1 MNCGDGG
8 QFFYDRFP
16 TIHFRNADG
25 WFAWARL
32 SRLGLLLASLMFLTA
47 CGTLTGIP
55 SHGGGKRFAT
65 EQRLVSAS
73 IRSSLKDLD
82 VSSLKGM
89 RAALVFDLVA
99 DEGGGNLSGGRWS
112 PGLLFSVGSAL
123 SPVTSTVNAFQVYN
137 LAEGGTNY
145 SNTHSGGSSTTTGT
159 TLQTG
164 TSSTVSSS
172 QTNETSS
179 GSTSGTNTSEGT
191 STSTTGSTTT
201 TTEYSQTDNNSSSST
216 GASSS
221 STNGSS
227 TTQSTS
233 RTDASSNTIN
243 NGNSNTT
250 GGQSYRR
257 EAISPAAVSSVTS
270 SEGTRRDNT
279 ASLQYR
285 GLGDYHNFPVP
296 KSDASLLMGLVR
308 NYFLLSGVIPTT
320 PNDPSADVL
329 VYVTVDIFGIVRSR
343 FDAMVYNNETVKAET
358 SFEIMAFDREGKL
371 VLRPQ
376 QANKEAQYRE
386 HYLMW
391 IGPVETK
398 ETVRD
403 GQGLLV
409 NFKDVGLKSPVA
421 TDTPKESP

>member
-1 MNCGDGG
+1 MLSCS
-8 QFFYDRFP
+8 
-16 TIHFRNADG
+16 HFSAIRVC
-25 WFAWARL
+25 R
-32 SRLGLLLASLMFLTA
+32 LLAAACALSLTA

-82 VSSLKGM
+82 ISSLKGM

-112 PGLLFSVGSAL
+112 PGLLFSVGSAM
-123 SPVTSTVNAFQVYN
+123 SPVSSTVNAFQVYN

-145 SNTHSGGSSTTTGT
+145 TNTNSGGASTTTGT

-164 TSSTVSSS
+164 TSNTVSSS
-172 QTNETSS
+172 QTAETSNS
-179 GSTSGTNTSEGT
+179 STSGTSSSTGT
-191 STSTTGSTTT
+191 STSTTGGTTT
-201 TTEYSQTDNNSSSST
+201 TTNYSQTDNNSSSTSGSSNSTTNSTSTTNSSGRTNSDSNTNST
-216 GASSS
+216 G
-221 STNGSS
+221 N
-227 TTQSTS
+227 S
-233 RTDASSNTIN
+233 RTA
-243 NGNSNTT
+243 
-250 GGQSYRR
+250 GGQNYQR
-257 EAISPAAVSSVTS
+257 EAITPAAVTSVTS
-270 SEGTRRDNT
+270 SQGNRRDNT

-285 GLGDYHNFPVP
+285 GLGEYQNFPVP

-308 NYFLLSGVIPTT
+308 NYFLLSGVVPTT

-358 SFEIMAFDREGKL
+358 SFEIMAFDREGKN

-376 QANKEAQYRE
+376 QASKEAQYRE

-391 IGPVETK
+391 VGPLETK

-403 GQGLLV
+403 AQGLLV
-409 NFKDVGLKSPVA
+409 NFKDVGLRSPLA
-421 TDTPKESP
+421 AAERAEQP

>member
-1 MNCGDGG
+1 MSTCLLHI
-8 QFFYDRFP
+8 QKSLARFF
-16 TIHFRNADG
+16 I
-25 WFAWARL
+25 
-32 SRLGLLLASLMFLTA
+32 LASLFSLTA

-73 IRSSLKDLD
+73 IRSSLKELD
-82 VSSLKGM
+82 ISGLKGM

-112 PGLLFSVGSAL
+112 PGLLFSVGSAM
-123 SPVTSTVNAFQVYN
+123 SPVSSTVNAFQVYN

-145 SNTHSGGSSTTTGT
+145 SNTHSGGTSTTTGT

-164 TSSTVSSS
+164 TSTTVGSS

-179 GSTSGTNTSEGT
+179 SNTSSNGSSSGTST
-191 STSTTGSTTT
+191 STSTTGGTTT
-201 TTEYSQTDNNSSSST
+201 TTDFSQTDSNNSSTSGT
-216 GASSS
+216 SS
-221 STNGSS
+221 STTTSTS
-227 TTQSTS
+227 TTDSS
-233 RTDASSNTIN
+233 GRTDA
-243 NGNSNTT
+243 NSNTAHAGNSST
-250 GGQSYRR
+250 AGGQTYHR
-257 EAISPAAVSSVTS
+257 EAITPAAVSSITS
-270 SEGTRRDNT
+270 TQGTRRENM

-285 GLGDYHNFPVP
+285 GLGEYHNFPVP

-308 NYFLLSGVIPTT
+308 NYFLLSGVVPTT

-329 VYVTVDIFGIVRSR
+329 VYVTVDVFGIVRSR
-343 FDAMVYNNETVKAET
+343 FDAMLYNNETVKAET
-358 SFEIMAFDREGKL
+358 SFEIMAFEREGKN

-376 QANKEAQYRE
+376 QASKEAQYQE

-391 IGPVETK
+391 VGPLETK
-398 ETVRD
+398 ETVRN

-409 NFKDVGLKSPVA
+409 NFKDVGLQTSAAADAV
-421 TDTPKESP
+421 TE

>member
-1 MNCGDGG
+1 MSTCLLHI
-8 QFFYDRFP
+8 QKSLARFF
-16 TIHFRNADG
+16 I
-25 WFAWARL
+25 
-32 SRLGLLLASLMFLTA
+32 LASLFSLTA

-73 IRSSLKDLD
+73 IRSSLKELD
-82 VSSLKGM
+82 ISGLKGM

-112 PGLLFSVGSAL
+112 PGLLFSVGSAM
-123 SPVTSTVNAFQVYN
+123 SPVSSTVNAFQVYN

-145 SNTHSGGSSTTTGT
+145 SNTHSGGTSTTTGT

-164 TSSTVSSS
+164 TSTTVGSS

-179 GSTSGTNTSEGT
+179 SNTSSNGSSSGT
-191 STSTTGSTTT
+191 STSTTGGTTT
-201 TTEYSQTDNNSSSST
+201 TTDFSQTDSNNSSTSGT
-216 GASSS
+216 SS
-221 STNGSS
+221 STTTSTS
-227 TTQSTS
+227 TTDSS
-233 RTDASSNTIN
+233 GRTDA
-243 NGNSNTT
+243 NSNTAHAGNSST
-250 GGQSYRR
+250 AGGQTYHR
-257 EAISPAAVSSVTS
+257 EAITPAAVSSITS
-270 SEGTRRDNT
+270 TQGTRRENM

-285 GLGDYHNFPVP
+285 GLGEYHNFPVP

-308 NYFLLSGVIPTT
+308 NYFLLSGVVPTT

-329 VYVTVDIFGIVRSR
+329 VYVTVDVFGIVRSR
-343 FDAMVYNNETVKAET
+343 FDAMLYNNETVKAET
-358 SFEIMAFDREGKL
+358 SFEIMAFEREGKN

-376 QANKEAQYRE
+376 QASKEAQYQE

-391 IGPVETK
+391 VGPLETK
-398 ETVRD
+398 ETVRN

-409 NFKDVGLKSPVA
+409 NFKDVGLQTSAAADAV
-421 TDTPKESP
+421 TE

>member
-1 MNCGDGG
+1 MLSCS
-8 QFFYDRFP
+8 
-16 TIHFRNADG
+16 HFSAIRVC
-25 WFAWARL
+25 R
-32 SRLGLLLASLMFLTA
+32 LLAAACSLSLTA

-82 VSSLKGM
+82 ISSLKGM

-112 PGLLFSVGSAL
+112 PGLLFSVGSAM
-123 SPVTSTVNAFQVYN
+123 SPVSSTVNAFQVYN

-145 SNTHSGGSSTTTGT
+145 TNTNSGGASTTTGT

-164 TSSTVSSS
+164 TSNTLGSS
-172 QTNETSS
+172 QTAETSNN
-179 GSTSGTNTSEGT
+179 STSGTNTSTGS
-191 STSTTGSTTT
+191 STSTTGGTTT
-201 TTEYSQTDNNSSSST
+201 TTNYNQTDNNSSSTSGSSNSTTHNNSTTNSSGRTNSDSSTSST
-216 GASSS
+216 G
-221 STNGSS
+221 N
-227 TTQSTS
+227 S
-233 RTDASSNTIN
+233 RTA
-243 NGNSNTT
+243 
-250 GGQSYRR
+250 GGQNYQR
-257 EAISPAAVSSVTS
+257 EAITPAAVTSVTS
-270 SEGTRRDNT
+270 SQGSRRDNT

-285 GLGDYHNFPVP
+285 GLGEYQNFPVP

-308 NYFLLSGVIPTT
+308 NYFLLSGVVPTT

-343 FDAMVYNNETVKAET
+343 FDTLVYNNETVKAET
-358 SFEIMAFDREGKL
+358 SFEIMAFDREGKN

-376 QANKEAQYRE
+376 QASKEAQYRE
-386 HYLMW
+386 HYLLW
-391 IGPVETK
+391 AGPLETQ
-398 ETVRD
+398 ETVRN

-409 NFKDVGLKSPVA
+409 NFKDVGLRSGLA
-421 TDTPKESP
+421 TPARAELP

>member
-1 MNCGDGG
+1 M
-8 QFFYDRFP
+8 
-16 TIHFRNADG
+16 TIRSHFQTTGVRISA
-25 WFAWARL
+25 AVV
-32 SRLGLLLASLMFLTA
+32 SLMLLTA

-82 VSSLKGM
+82 ISGLKGM

-112 PGLLFSVGSAL
+112 PGLLFSVGSAM
-123 SPVTSTVNAFQVYN
+123 SPVSSTVNAFQVYN

-164 TSSTVSSS
+164 TSNTTSSS
-172 QTNETSS
+172 QTEETSS
-179 GSTSGTNTSEGT
+179 SNTSGSSSNTGT

-201 TTEYSQTDNNSSSST
+201 TTNYSQTDTNSSSTSGTSNSTTNGTSTTNSSSST
-216 GASSS
+216 DSHSNTANTG
-221 STNGSS
+221 N
-227 TTQSTS
+227 S
-233 RTDASSNTIN
+233 RTA
-243 NGNSNTT
+243 
-250 GGQSYRR
+250 GGQSYQR
-257 EAISPAAVSSVTS
+257 EAITPAAVSSITS
-270 SEGTRRDNT
+270 SQGTRRDNT

-285 GLGDYHNFPVP
+285 GLGEYHNFPVP

-308 NYFLLSGVIPTT
+308 NYFLLSGVVPTT

-358 SFEIMAFDREGKL
+358 SFEIMAFDREGKN

-376 QANKEAQYRE
+376 QASKEAQYQE

-391 IGPVETK
+391 VGPLETK

-409 NFKDVGLKSPVA
+409 NFKDVGLKTSAA
-421 TDTPKESP
+421 TTNSRTEAP